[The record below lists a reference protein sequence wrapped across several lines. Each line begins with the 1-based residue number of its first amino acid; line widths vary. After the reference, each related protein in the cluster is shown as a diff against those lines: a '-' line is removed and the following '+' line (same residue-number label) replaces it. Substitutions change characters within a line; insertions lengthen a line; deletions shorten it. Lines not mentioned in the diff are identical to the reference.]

1 MTKVS
6 CGSWVEVESVVLTPS
21 ERAPQVPDDT
31 RATPY
36 VLRVSGFLASDAVLG
51 EDVSITTLIGRNLK
65 GKLITVN
72 PSYTHSF
79 GSTVEELLRIGTESE
94 NKS

>member
-1 MTKVS
+1 MTKVLR
-6 CGSWVEVESVVLTPS
+6 GQWVEVESIVLTPD

-36 VLRVSGFLASDAVLG
+36 VLRVSGFLATDAALG
-51 EDVSITTLIGRNLK
+51 EEVSITTLIGRNLK
-65 GKLITVN
+65 GKLLTVN

-79 GSTVEELLRIGTESE
+79 GSTVEELLRIGTEE
-94 NKS
+94 NK

>member
-1 MTKVS
+1 MAKVS
-6 CGSWVEVESVVLTPS
+6 HGTWVEIESVVLTPS
-21 ERAPQVPDDT
+21 ERAPQIPDDT

-36 VLRVSGFLASDAVLG
+36 MLKVSGFLESDALLG
-51 EDVSITTLIGRNLK
+51 EDVAIKTLIGRTLK

-79 GSTVEELLRIGTESE
+79 GSTVEELLRIGTEE
-94 NKS
+94 TQQ